1 MTTTSMSAKWKYMI
15 IVLLFVGWSLGNL
28 DRFMMNYAV
37 ITIKEDLGLSA
48 SSTGILLSSFFAGYA
63 LMQIPGGWLGDRFG
77 FRKIIIISV
86 LLWSIFTGLT
96 GVAWSL
102 WSMIIIRFLFGIS
115 EGSYFPS
122 ASKAIANWFPQNERS
137 RAMSFMLASGSIMGV
152 LTPLLGTL
160 MMESIGWRV
169 MFYIIGGA
177 GLIMALLFV
186 LFLKEQKNVPSNKAT
201 EKVNRTKA
209 PLKTIL
215 KTPMIWNLFI
225 AYFSIY
231 AVYWGLMTWSPTY
244 LHDVYGLDLKEVGI
258 VSAIPSFIGIFSMFI
273 SGYILD
279 KIPEGKDKLAAAI
292 AAIISGLFL
301 YLMIITP
308 NITMFIIYKSLITIC
323 FSFNIVLIASAPLKM
338 LPEEVIGSANGFI
351 NTGAQFAGVLTPMLI
366 GFLVDAFN
374 GSYNAGF
381 ILLVG
386 FALLCGIS
394 LLLIRSSKNVSVD
407 IASKAVN

>member
-1 MTTTSMSAKWKYMI
+1 M
-15 IVLLFVGWSLGNL
+15 V
-28 DRFMMNYAV
+28 
-37 ITIKEDLGLSA
+37 
-48 SSTGILLSSFFAGYA
+48 
-63 LMQIPGGWLGDRFG
+63 
-77 FRKIIIISV
+77 
-86 LLWSIFTGLT
+86 
-96 GVAWSL
+96 
-102 WSMIIIRFLFGIS
+102 IIRFLFGIG

-122 ASKAIANWFPQNERS
+122 ASKAIASWFPQNERS
-137 RAMSFMLASGSIMGV
+137 RAMSFMLASGTIMGV
-152 LTPLLGTL
+152 LTPLLGTQ

-186 LFLKEQKNVPSNKAT
+186 LFLKEQKKVPANNAA
-201 EKVNRTKA
+201 EKVERTKA
-209 PLKTIL
+209 PLRTVL

-244 LHDVYGLDLKEVGI
+244 LHDVYGLNLKEVGI
-258 VSAIPSFIGIFSMFI
+258 VSAIPSFIGIFSIFI

-279 KIPEGKDKLAAAI
+279 KIPEGKDKRTAAI

-308 NITMFIIYKSLITIC
+308 SITMFIIYKSLITIC

-338 LPEEVIGSANGFI
+338 LPEEVVGSANGFV

-374 GSYNAGF
+374 GSYYAGF
-381 ILLVG
+381 IMLVG

-394 LLLIRSSKNVSVD
+394 LLLIRSPKNVSVD